1 MKRTSKIRNIII
13 HKFHVW
19 QEKIAG
25 QIGKYNIGVAT
36 YMTINSDTTSK
47 HFSIH

>member
-19 QEKIAG
+19 QEKM
-25 QIGKYNIGVAT
+25 QDKLES
-36 YMTINSDTTSK
+36 TILELQR
-47 HFSIH
+47 I